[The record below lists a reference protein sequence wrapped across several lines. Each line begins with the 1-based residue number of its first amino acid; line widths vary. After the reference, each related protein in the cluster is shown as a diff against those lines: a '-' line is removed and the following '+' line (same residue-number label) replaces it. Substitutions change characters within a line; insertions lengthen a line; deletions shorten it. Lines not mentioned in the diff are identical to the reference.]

1 MALYFGGIIVSS
13 NPSVIRYGNAPHY
26 AALGASGGVSAVLF
40 ANIIF
45 EPWNTLMIFPIP
57 VEIPLIIA
65 GIGYLAYSWYM
76 DKKAMDNIGHMAHFT
91 GAIWGFFFTGLMKI
105 ELFTEFIEKTI
116 SVFS

>member
-1 MALYFGGIIVSS
+1 
-13 NPSVIRYGNAPHY
+13 
-26 AALGASGGVSAVLF
+26 
-40 ANIIF
+40 
-45 EPWNTLMIFPIP
+45 MIFPIP